1 MNSLPPLPVV
11 SDEEQKEYERMRYEE
26 SIADLRE
33 AMKKARKIV
42 FFGGAGV
49 STESGIPDFRSAE
62 GIYNQSYGSIVSPEV
77 IISRSFFDAHPEDF
91 YSFYRDKLLYL
102 DAKPNISHI
111 RLAEYEK
118 AGKDISVVT
127 QNIDGLHQLAGSSKV
142 YELHGSV
149 LRNYCMKCGKSYT
162 VQQVAD
168 PAQPVPRCE
177 CGGIIKPDVVLYE
190 ERLDDGVIY
199 AAVEEISNCD
209 LLIIAG
215 TSLIVYPAAGLI
227 NYFKGETTALI
238 NLSATDKDDRADI
251 VIHEKL
257 GTVLS
262 AIRAEDIT

>member
-1 MNSLPPLPVV
+1 MKYEDSI
-11 SDEEQKEYERMRYEE
+11 EQ
-26 SIADLRE
+26 LRQ

-49 STESGIPDFRSAE
+49 STESGITDFRSAD
-62 GIYNQSYGSIVSPEV
+62 GIYNQSYGGIVSPEV

-118 AGKDISVVT
+118 AGKDITVVT

-168 PAQPVPRCE
+168 TSSPVPRCE
-177 CGGIIKPDVVLYE
+177 CGGMIKPDVVLYE
-190 ERLDDGVIY
+190 ERLDDGVIF
-199 AAVEEISNCD
+199 ASVDAISNCD

-227 NYFKGETTALI
+227 NYFKGETSALI
-238 NLSATDKDDRADI
+238 NLSVTDKDDRADI
-251 VIHEKL
+251 VIHNKL

-262 AIRAEDIT
+262 AIEPEDIV